1 MPRLKVD
8 CLVVTALDI
17 PFFFHVART
26 QQAFQVVSLD
36 GWQQVMWHTQDTA
49 GEGTWI
55 FFVVLLVLG
64 NVIFVSVSA
73 LTLGRML
80 RSLLRFS

>member
-1 MPRLKVD
+1 MR
-8 CLVVTALDI
+8 
-17 PFFFHVART
+17 

-49 GEGTWI
+49 GEQTWI

-64 NVIFVSVSA
+64 NVILVSVSIIPA
-73 LTLGRML
+73 
-80 RSLLRFS
+80 